1 MREKGKMTDA
11 NALAASTRGEGKRR
25 SRILDPTTC
34 SILAAIGMFGGL
46 LSIAFGLFC
55 AILDGIVANDTV
67 FEQVS
72 VALLMSGIPLMLIVG
87 EKEQSENTVSVRKQ
101 GGEDLGAMAI
111 EHFINYVETT
121 IKEQTN

>member
-11 NALAASTRGEGKRR
+11 NALAVSTRREGKRR
-25 SRILDPTTC
+25 SRLLDPSTC

-72 VALLMSGIPLMLIVG
+72 VALLMSGIPLMLIGSAFADAVKPRG
-87 EKEQSENTVSVRKQ
+87 ETPIADTNRSRKT
-101 GGEDLGAMAI
+101 G
-111 EHFINYVETT
+111 
-121 IKEQTN
+121 TN